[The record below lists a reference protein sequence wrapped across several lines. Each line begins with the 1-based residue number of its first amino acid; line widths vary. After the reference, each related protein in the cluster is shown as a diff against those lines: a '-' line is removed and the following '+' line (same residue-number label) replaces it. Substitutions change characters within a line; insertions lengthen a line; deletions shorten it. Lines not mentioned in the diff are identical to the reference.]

1 MRLYIHYESLGGR
14 LRDRLSAG
22 CKRVHFEEVCGV
34 RDYRI
39 TVDSDEAGNR
49 RDMGQSW
56 VLMTGTSSQYPI
68 ITLLDFSL

>member
-1 MRLYIHYESLGGR
+1 MRLYIHSESLGGR

-22 CKRVHFEEVCGV
+22 CERVPFEEVCGV

-39 TVDSDEAGNR
+39 TVDSDEAGSR
-49 RDMGQSW
+49 RDIGQSW
-56 VLMTGTSSQYPI
+56 VLMTGTLSQYPI